1 MKVVYKHGIKLPN
14 KSIESKRMK
23 IIQIASIVSIL
34 LLFTLVLY
42 FSGCNNSEPV
52 TEPEGDETVMVII
65 PDVFADN
72 GVIHV
77 VDTVILGPW
86 PRAE

>member
-1 MKVVYKHGIKLPN
+1 MPLYLRIPSERIG
-14 KSIESKRMK
+14 
-23 IIQIASIVSIL
+23 
-34 LLFTLVLY
+34 FTLKVFEDELY
-42 FSGCNNSEPV
+42 INDDSK
-52 TEPEGDETVMVII
+52 VII
-65 PDVFADN
+65 SDIFADN